1 MIHICQDTV
10 IYVLCPAHIVTGGIE
25 AVHQLVD
32 KLRKIGHQ
40 ARIVTMPIVANP
52 VLLQYRNYEVEFATG
67 IEDKQHNVLIVTEV
81 NPRALD
87 QYGSIQK
94 ALWWLSVDNH
104 EKLTE
109 KFDFLAANNRDVTHF
124 AQSAYAYA
132 FLKARG
138 VSTIYPLTDY
148 LHAEYLRRVRCNK
161 SNVVLYTPV
170 KGAET
175 YVNQLIQ
182 AEPSILWLPLKGMIR
197 KMHAKVLRHG
207 KVYVDFGSHPGKD
220 RQPREAV
227 VNGCCVVV
235 GLRGSAVFAEDV
247 PIPAAYKFAL
257 EPMDVPALLATIQS
271 CLVNYDMRIQ
281 DFAAYEQMVR
291 HEEKEF
297 EQEVANIFGIVALKD
312 RSHTGIVFHNVGN
325 FWLQNN
331 ALTVMRGLV
340 NEFLPLALTNFARRM
355 VLQISAK
362 LISRKR

>member
-1 MIHICQDTV
+1 MIHIHQDTV

-40 ARIVTMPIVANP
+40 ARIVTMPIVPNP
-52 VLLQYRNYEVEFATG
+52 VLLQYRNYGVEFATG
-67 IEDKQHNVLIVTEV
+67 IEDKQQNVLIATEV

-87 QYGSIQK
+87 QYASIQK

-104 EKLTE
+104 EKLME
-109 KFDFLAANNRDVTHF
+109 KFDFLDPKNRDVTHF

-132 FLKARG
+132 FLKAWG
-138 VSTIYPLTDY
+138 VSAVYPLTDY
-148 LHAEYLRRVRCNK
+148 LHAEYLRRIRSNK
-161 SNVVLYTPV
+161 NNVVLYTPV
-170 KGAET
+170 KGAEP

-182 AEPSILWLPLKGMIR
+182 AEPSIQWLPLKGMIR

-207 KVYVDFGSHPGKD
+207 KVYVDFSSHPGKD

-257 EPMDVPALLATIQS
+257 EPMDVSALLATIQS
-271 CLVNYDMRIQ
+271 CLVTYDKRIQ
-281 DFAAYEQMVR
+281 DFAAYEQMVL
-291 HEEKEF
+291 HEEKKF
-297 EQEVANIFGIVALKD
+297 EQEVINIFGIVALKD
-312 RSHTGIVFHNVGN
+312 RSHEGIMLRNVGK
-325 FWLQNN
+325 FCLQNN
-331 ALTVMRGLV
+331 ALTVMRGLG
-340 NEFLPLALTNFARRM
+340 NEFLPLALTNFIRRM
-355 VLQISAK
+355 VLQIGAK
-362 LISRKR
+362 PKFRKR